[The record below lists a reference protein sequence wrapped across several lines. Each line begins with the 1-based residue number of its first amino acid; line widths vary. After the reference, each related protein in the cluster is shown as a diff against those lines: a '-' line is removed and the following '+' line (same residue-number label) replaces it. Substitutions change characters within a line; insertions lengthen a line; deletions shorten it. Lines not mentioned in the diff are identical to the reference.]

1 MIAGY
6 EALLDRVLASRP
18 YDPGTAAV
26 ELSGGVDSANV
37 AASLAARDPGRLV
50 TAAMLLPGPSG
61 RQRRRRRTELTAAF
75 RSRRDLVVSAETLA
89 PLCPTGARTQGA
101 PVSPYDDA
109 YLEATEAMH
118 RTIAEHGVRT
128 VFTGIGGDEMV
139 ALTSAEVSHAAVGM
153 DRPVMPWLGARTRE
167 LAAEIDSDIAPPSV
181 VNEMTLLACACAAPS
196 ILRAGMWPV
205 HPLAD
210 PAMIRFGEWLPRQWR
225 ADKRL
230 PRERLGRLG
239 LSAEVCRPTL
249 AENFVEVMHA
259 GLTRYGIAYLN
270 QMLIDG
276 SPLIDDGFVDPDQ
289 LALVRDRI
297 ATGRPLPRDREV
309 FEVISVDLAIRSLSR
324 QPTPVR

>member
-1 MIAGY
+1 
-6 EALLDRVLASRP
+6 
-18 YDPGTAAV
+18 
-26 ELSGGVDSANV
+26 
-37 AASLAARDPGRLV
+37 
-50 TAAMLLPGPSG
+50 
-61 RQRRRRRTELTAAF
+61 
-75 RSRRDLVVSAETLA
+75 
-89 PLCPTGARTQGA
+89 
-101 PVSPYDDA
+101 
-109 YLEATEAMH
+109 
-118 RTIAEHGVRT
+118 
-128 VFTGIGGDEMV
+128 MV
-139 ALTSAEVSHAAVGM
+139 ALTSAEVSHAPVGM
-153 DRPVMPWLGARTRE
+153 DRPAMPWLGARTRE

-181 VNEMTLLACACAAPS
+181 VNEMTLLACACTAPS
-196 ILRAGMWPV
+196 ILRADMWPV

-230 PRERLGRLG
+230 LRERLGRLG
-239 LSAEVCRPTL
+239 LSAEVCRPAL
-249 AENFVEVMHA
+249 AENFVEVMQA

-324 QPTPVR
+324 QPAPVR